1 MSILIQEATRPGIV
15 ESTLAIQLLTTKM
28 SCFLMTKLAI
38 FWLLLLPFGA
48 LHAQDA
54 FTAPWK
60 SVKLYLNYDVFK
72 TTGGFSNILS
82 EGGPIGRLSPAFSWS
97 KQPRFVHEIGIA
109 ALQFSGSRRTEVYL
123 PLDSVVFNV
132 EYIGGE
138 ATTDYQ
144 FALQYELAWKW
155 LDWGSGAFY
164 FGGSVTPF
172 VSKTTFESDSP
183 GVYDASEKMAGMHLQ
198 GVFRLLFRLGNRW
211 FVDLNTPAGFMLN
224 TSDRT
229 ITQNGNTQN
238 STTLDFGSVM
248 GLRAGL
254 GYRF

>member
-1 MSILIQEATRPGIV
+1 
-15 ESTLAIQLLTTKM
+15 
-28 SCFLMTKLAI
+28 MTKLAI

-60 SVKLYLNYDVFK
+60 SVKLYLNIGAFNS
-72 TTGGFSNILS
+72 TGGFSRTLS
-82 EGGPIGRLSPAFSWS
+82 EGGPVGRLTPAFSWS

-109 ALQFSGSRRTEVYL
+109 ALQFNSNERKEVYQS
-123 PLDSVVFNV
+123 LDSNIFDFK
-132 EYIGGE
+132 YIGGW

-144 FALQYELAWKW
+144 FALRYELAWEW

-172 VSKTTFESDSP
+172 VSKTTFKSDTP
-183 GVYDASEKMAGMHLQ
+183 GVYDGLEEMAGMHLQ

-229 ITQNGNTQN
+229 ITQNGNTEN
-238 STTLDFGSVM
+238 STTFDFGSVM